1 MLCQN
6 FNRKLWIGYNLLCP
20 FNEGRLYQ
28 SLTLKA
34 LLTRN
39 LSLNV
44 GCRIGNFKDPQNLML
59 GIGVR
64 L

>member
-1 MLCQN
+1 M
-6 FNRKLWIGYNLLCP
+6 LWIGYNLLCS

-39 LSLNV
+39 LFLNV
-44 GCRIGNFKDPQNLML
+44 GYRISNFKDPQNLML
-59 GIGVR
+59 GIGER